1 MVWQWVGHLV
11 CVGWV
16 AGECF
21 LVRSIFVAG
30 IVWWFAA
37 DRSLSL
43 KFYCGAGSSYMQH
56 RQAAA
61 CMLTECDIIVH
72 LASLPQTVVLASV
85 ITHHLTLQSRAKQAG
100 Y

>member
-1 MVWQWVGHLV
+1 M

-43 KFYCGAGSSYMQH
+43 KFYCGAGSSRFASTEGGDGRAVRLYQDCCQGCCH
-56 RQAAA
+56 ARAEGNGLGWGPVAAA
-61 CMLTECDIIVH
+61 PH
-72 LASLPQTVVLASV
+72 
-85 ITHHLTLQSRAKQAG
+85 AG
-100 Y
+100 MNKGGLG